1 MDIPSH
7 LLPQNLVYL
16 GMGLFALILLQALRS
31 APWFKIRDSESL
43 HVFLGAVVF
52 LLVIWT
58 MKAGIQPGLNF
69 HLLGATALCLMFG
82 WQFAFMALSL
92 VIAGHALNGDIGW
105 DVVPINAVIMAGIP
119 LLITNTLLH
128 LAQRHLPLNY
138 FIYIFLN
145 SFLAAGLSSLAVA
158 LTSYALYR
166 YTNTYPLNILHQ
178 QYLPFM
184 LLIALPE
191 SSLNGITMTGMVVY
205 RPEWVATFHDRWYLN
220 DRK

>member
-7 LLPQNLVYL
+7 LLPDYLVYL
-16 GMGLFALILLQALRS
+16 GMGLFFLVLLGAVGT
-31 APWFKIRDSESL
+31 APWFKIRDNDSL

-105 DVVPINAVIMAGIP
+105 DVVPINALIMGGIP
-119 LLITNTLLH
+119 LLVTSALLR

-138 FIYIFLN
+138 FVYIFVN
-145 SFLAAGLSSLAVA
+145 AFFTAGLSSLAVA
-158 LTSYALYR
+158 LTSYVLYR

-191 SSLNGITMTGMVVY
+191 STLNGITMTGMVVY
-205 RPEWVATFHDRWYLN
+205 RPEWVATFHDRCYLY
-220 DRK
+220 RK